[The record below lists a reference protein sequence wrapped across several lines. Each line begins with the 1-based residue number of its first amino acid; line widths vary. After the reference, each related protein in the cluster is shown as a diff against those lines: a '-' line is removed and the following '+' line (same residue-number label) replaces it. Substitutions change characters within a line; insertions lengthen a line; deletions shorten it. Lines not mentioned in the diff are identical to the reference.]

1 MANEFRPVIGIPARS
16 VIDSNNGF
24 KYSGIPLTY
33 SDAIERAG
41 GAPVLIPL
49 HLSEETL
56 RSIYSRID
64 ALLLAGGVDVHPKEF
79 GEDVM
84 DFCGE
89 IDTARDETELRVT
102 RWALSDGHPIFGIC
116 RGIQMLNVAAGGSLY
131 QDIPAQLETDLSHN
145 YRKGDPYNL
154 RAHPIEFAPGSRV
167 AEWFGTTMMDVN
179 SLHHQSLK
187 QVAPGLH
194 VTARAPD
201 GIVEAVESNDDRFI
215 VGVQFHPELLDD
227 DPRMAKLFEAFVKSA
242 RDYRASKQAS
252 SPVLASAS

>member
-1 MANEFRPVIGIPARS
+1 MSDDFRPVIGIPSRS
-16 VIDSNNGF
+16 VTDSNNGF

-33 SDAIERAG
+33 SNAIERAG

-49 HLSEETL
+49 GLSEETL

-79 GEDVM
+79 GEEVEDY
-84 DFCGE
+84 CGE
-89 IDTARDETELRVT
+89 VDTSRDETELHVT
-102 RWALSDGHPIFGIC
+102 RWALSDGRPIFGIC

-131 QDIPAQLETDLSHN
+131 QDIPAQLGTDLSHN
-145 YRKGDPYNL
+145 YRQGDPYNL
-154 RAHPIEFAPGSRV
+154 RAHAINFEPGSRV
-167 AEWFGTTMMDVN
+167 AQWFGTSMLDVN

-187 QVAPGLH
+187 KVAPGLH

-201 GIVEAVESNDDRFI
+201 GIVEAVESDDDRFI

-227 DPRMAKLFEAFVKSA
+227 DPRMAKLFEAFVQSA
-242 RDYRASKQAS
+242 RDYRAKKQAS
-252 SPVLASAS
+252 KPVLAHAS

>member
-1 MANEFRPVIGIPARS
+1 MGQDFRPVIGIPARS
-16 VIDSNNGF
+16 VVDSSNGF
-24 KYSGIPLTY
+24 RYSGIPLTY
-33 SDAIERAG
+33 SNCVERAG

-56 RSIYSRID
+56 QAIYSRID

-84 DFCGE
+84 PFCGE
-89 IDTARDETELRVT
+89 IDTSRDETELRVT
-102 RWALSDGHPIFGIC
+102 RWALADGRPIFGIC

-131 QDIPAQLETDLSHN
+131 QDIPSQLETEYNHN

-154 RAHPIEFAPGSRV
+154 RAHSVAFEPNSRV
-167 AEWFGTTMMDVN
+167 AQWFGTTSLDVN

-187 QVAPGLH
+187 KVAPGLR

-201 GIVEAVESNDDRFI
+201 GVVEAVESNDDRFI

-227 DPRMAKLFEAFVKSA
+227 DARMNKLFEAFVASA
-242 RDYRASKQAS
+242 REYRAQRVA
-252 SPVLASAS
+252 